1 MRVSASGKFKEA
13 IAYGASK
20 LQYESL
26 TEGQIKTVEGYLSGQ
41 DVFVCSPTGSG
52 KSLCFEIAPYAID
65 WVRFGP
71 LEEENIVRTVCV
83 IVAPLLSLMHDQVA
97 SLKRKGIAAICIGP
111 ECSQEDLK
119 ATQNGHYNLVF
130 GSPEALFADG
140 HRNIFRGE
148 ISVERC
154 DRPRCRRKGDPPF
167 YRLLRVAR
175 SSQ

>member
-1 MRVSASGKFKEA
+1 MKFKEA

-111 ECSQEDLK
+111 ECSQEDIK
-119 ATQNGHYNLVF
+119 TIQNGHYNLVF
-130 GSPEALFADG
+130 GSTEALLNG
-140 HRNIFRGE
+140 YRNIFRGE
-148 ISVERC
+148 IN
-154 DRPRCRRKGDPPF
+154 
-167 YRLLRVAR
+167 YN
-175 SSQ
+175 

>member
-1 MRVSASGKFKEA
+1 MNKQVPLHVISSRAINARDWHNKNKTIRQPAILICYFLRVSASMKFKEA

-26 TEGQIKTVEGYLSGQ
+26 KEGQIKTVEGYLSGQ

-71 LEEENIVRTVCV
+71 LEEENIISTVCV

-97 SLKRKGIAAICIGP
+97 SLKKELYR
-111 ECSQEDLK
+111 S
-119 ATQNGHYNLVF
+119 NL
-130 GSPEALFADG
+130 
-140 HRNIFRGE
+140 HRTGMLAGRH
-148 ISVERC
+148 
-154 DRPRCRRKGDPPF
+154 
-167 YRLLRVAR
+167 
-175 SSQ
+175 